1 MPYAP
6 GVADQSGQILA
17 QSIGQIAQQ
26 FAQSQDKLRLT
37 DAEVAHLKSTVD
49 FAAQKNILSP
59 EELQQFTQGN
69 LSKKR
74 EIASLAGMKYKDW
87 QDQQDRATIS
97 PEMAAELKA
106 SGYLAAPMG
115 GGRFQ
120 YLQTPGET
128 PQQTP
133 EVQRMLQEAGVI
145 PVNTGRGRVDFIT
158 PPQRQEPF
166 QFDPARDVVPL
177 PGGGSFVR
185 TSPSG
190 GGNIMPGNAQSAFDP
205 ATALRTTIAGREVM
219 FIPDGRGG
227 MRPYSPPG
235 AASGTVA
242 KPMDMTTATT
252 YGSLI
257 KAAEQAKGE
266 IARIDKDVA
275 EQLKEIAAG
284 DKRTGFVD
292 WKSRDSVI
300 ADLNKERD
308 AKAIE
313 LKEAT
318 AKIFAMR
325 PSGIPQAPQAAPVRA
340 AAPKASPKAATV
352 KPSAGDRSKF
362 AGPVLPA
369 LPESDA
375 LPAAEPAGEV
385 LPPLPDTEE
394 PAQIKTAEDY
404 FALPSGAKFY
414 DLNGNIRQKK

>member
-1 MPYAP
+1 MAYAP

-26 FAQSQDKLRLT
+26 YAQSQDKLRLT

-49 FAAQKNILSP
+49 FAAQKNILTP

-87 QDQQDRATIS
+87 QDAQDRATIS

-133 EVQRMLQEAGVI
+133 EVTRMLQEAGVI

-166 QFDPARDVVPL
+166 QFDPTRDVVPL

-190 GGNIMPGNAQSAFDP
+190 GGNIMPGNAKAWQPSPEDLRLAQSGGFTYMNTAEGPVLRAMRGSAGEKP
-205 ATALRTTIAGREVM
+205 APFRDAADAIYAAN
-219 FIPDGRGG
+219 GRGPTPQEI
-227 MRPYSPPG
+227 RQQQQYILE
-235 AASGTVA
+235 AAKKDPLFWGKKNVIDETMA
-242 KPMDMTTATT
+242 QE
-252 YGSLI
+252 L
-257 KAAEQAKGE
+257 
-266 IARIDKDVA
+266 ARLS
-275 EQLKEIAAG
+275 Q
-284 DKRTGFVD
+284 
-292 WKSRDSVI
+292 
-300 ADLNKERD
+300 
-308 AKAIE
+308 E
-313 LKEAT
+313 LK
-318 AKIFAMR
+318 AKTNPPAGLPM
-325 PSGIPQAPQAAPVRA
+325 PVRA
-340 AAPKASPKAATV
+340 ATPKATPKAATV
-352 KPSAGDRSKF
+352 HPSAGDRSKF

-369 LPESDA
+369 LPESDG
-375 LPAAEPAGEV
+375 LPTAEDPTPEPAGEV
-385 LPPLPDTEE
+385 LPPLPNVDEPVDVTTPEE
-394 PAQIKTAEDY
+394 AA
-404 FALPSGAKFY
+404 ALPPGTKFRTP
-414 DLNGNIRQKK
+414 DGRVILKK